1 MYESFVFLSEIVL
14 SLYPILI
21 KSTDA
26 SVGVQTGFRMYVFA
40 ICAMIVSLVQKQNLL
55 DLSLSNIFG
64 SGLLNLMH
72 VGASYKAFELLPA
85 GNAMALFYTY
95 PVMNL
100 LGSSLV
106 YGEKI
111 KPEVYGW
118 ILLALGGA
126 FLLAQPSA
134 NPKEWNKLGILLALV
149 AAATETG
156 IYLLFKQLKPEENS
170 FKQMFSMY
178 GGSAILWTLMA
189 LFGLLSFSGSL
200 TKKAISIMVLFNVL
214 IGFVGYGARFF
225 AIPKVS
231 TTVFSAISFFG
242 IISAYIFGWIF
253 EGETVNYMSALGALA
268 IMIAN
273 IVLVREAEK

>member
-55 DLSLSNIFG
+55 DLSITNVLG
-64 SGLLNLMH
+64 SGLLNLIH
-72 VGASYKAFELLPA
+72 VGSSYKAFELLPA

-111 KPEVYGW
+111 KPDVYGW

-126 FLLAQPSA
+126 FMLAQPSA
-134 NPKEWNKLGILLALV
+134 NPKEWNKLGIVLALV

-156 IYLLFKQLKPEENS
+156 IYLLFKQLKAEDNS

-200 TKKAISIMVLFNVL
+200 SKKAMSIMVLFNVL
-214 IGFVGYGARFF
+214 AAVFIIVVAVPFVRDL
-225 AIPKVS
+225 KKS
-231 TTVFSAISFFG
+231 TAPDKAVI
-242 IISAYIFGWIF
+242 
-253 EGETVNYMSALGALA
+253 
-268 IMIAN
+268 
-273 IVLVREAEK
+273 EKSSRKILND

>member
-231 TTVFSAISFFG
+231 TITFSALSFFG